1 MQIEIENPYKKP
13 NTHLI
18 NIAIQLNSLL
28 NLNIDHLYLHII
40 SDEELLNINQQFL
53 NHDYYTDII
62 TFDLRDEDSNDAE
75 IFISLERV
83 IENAITLNISPDEE
97 LHRVLI
103 HGLLHLSGIDDKTRS
118 QKIIMRKLE
127 LKYLNDL
134 FHVKPI

>member
-18 NIAIQLNSLL
+18 KIAIQLNSLL

>member
-1 MQIEIENPYKKP
+1 M
-13 NTHLI
+13 
-18 NIAIQLNSLL
+18 
-28 NLNIDHLYLHII
+28 
-40 SDEELLNINQQFL
+40 DECRI
-53 NHDYYTDII
+53 
-62 TFDLRDEDSNDAE
+62 RKNDAE